1 MQKTRAADL
10 LPSEPTSC
18 MSVDSLSFTVR
29 EAETEDDIAKV
40 CELRATCYG
49 RHAPPL
55 REHMLHPDAIDRSP
69 WTSIFLCQDKV
80 SGATVGTMRVVD
92 NTRGTRLEIEQFLQ
106 VPEWMAGHTRGEMTR
121 LVVAPGSDPL
131 VKAALWKAG
140 YLRCLQTPV
149 QWLVIGA
156 RKPGLIKQYQYLG
169 AKDMYADQ
177 RLVPLGHGWSVPHR
191 VFVLNILT
199 AADDWYEG
207 RHRLLR
213 FMVETNHPD
222 IHISSVHRAAPPVPR
237 LSLVASA

>member
-1 MQKTRAADL
+1 M
-10 LPSEPTSC
+10 SS

-29 EAETEDDIAKV
+29 EVDTQDDLAKV
-40 CELRATCYG
+40 CGLRATCYG
-49 RHAPPL
+49 RHAPAL
-55 REHMLHPDAIDRSP
+55 REHMAHPDSIDRSP
-69 WTSIFLCQDKV
+69 WTSVFLCEDKS
-80 SGATVGTMRVVD
+80 SGAPIGTMRVVD
-92 NTRGTRLEIEQFLQ
+92 NTHGTTLEIEQFLEC
-106 VPEWMAGHTRGEMTR
+106 PRWMDSDARGEMTR

-140 YLRCLQTPV
+140 YLRCLQARV

-177 RLVPLGHGWSVPHR
+177 RLVPLGHGWSLPHR
-191 VFVLNILT
+191 IFVLNILT
-199 AADDWYEG
+199 AANDWYEG

-213 FMVETNHPD
+213 FMVETEHPD
-222 IHISSVHRAAPPVPR
+222 ISISSMHGPAAPVPR

>member
-1 MQKTRAADL
+1 
-10 LPSEPTSC
+10 

-29 EAETEDDIAKV
+29 EVDTQDDIAKV
-40 CELRATCYG
+40 CALRAACYG
-49 RHAPPL
+49 RHAHAL
-55 REHMLHPDAIDRSP
+55 REHMAHPDSIDRSP
-69 WTSIFLCQDKV
+69 WTSIFLCEDKI
-80 SGATVGTMRVVD
+80 SGAPVGTMRVVD
-92 NTRGTRLEIEQFLQ
+92 NTRGTTLEIEQYLE
-106 VPEWMAGHTRGEMTR
+106 VPGWMAADTRGEMTR

-140 YLRCLQTPV
+140 YVRCLQDKV

-177 RLVPLGHGWSVPHR
+177 RLVPLGHGWSLPHR
-191 VFVLNILT
+191 IFVLNILT
-199 AADDWYEG
+199 AASDWYAG

-213 FMVETNHPD
+213 FMVETEHPD
-222 IHISSVHRAAPPVPR
+222 ISISSMHRPAAPVPR